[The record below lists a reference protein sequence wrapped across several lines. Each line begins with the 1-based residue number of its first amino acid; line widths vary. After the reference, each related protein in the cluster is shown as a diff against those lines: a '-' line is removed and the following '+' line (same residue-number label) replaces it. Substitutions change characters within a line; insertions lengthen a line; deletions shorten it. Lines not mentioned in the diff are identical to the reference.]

1 MKKHVRTILT
11 VLLSICILL
20 SCISVGFAAA
30 PANENQQA
38 SREAFRVEIDSETKG
53 HWQGKYGNDAVIL
66 FGYNYTG
73 TLNENSNETD
83 FIEISTYDYIAKAE
97 DSVFQSLNYN
107 IGGHLWCHRQNDDTI
122 LDKPGNAQCS
132 EKFFAGALS
141 GPINTPHRLT
151 HKAEFHFAMADEG
164 YHLITIYGC
173 TDSYGPFYVIFE
185 KDGKE
190 ILVDE
195 FTADTF
201 IGGKYISYLVP
212 GNVTMYMDK
221 QSMVAGITGIFIDKA
236 PESMATNLNVAAG
249 TEPRSAKLTWQET
262 SLDSTAIIAID
273 RKAADGTWE
282 TIQTIQAGI
291 KEYVD
296 SDLQAGTTYSYRL
309 RVISGTTYSQPCAE
323 ASYEVPV
330 YALTTLTLDQT
341 LYHVSDSGKT
351 VVAKA
356 TLKNENDQPLAGESI
371 QLSAAFAHGTQQI
384 GAVVTDDTGIAQFS
398 FQPAYLGQA
407 TLTARF
413 ADNDEKHLTNSSAT
427 AELFVGETGW
437 DYAPVI
443 YKISDAVLP
452 GDLVNINGYGF
463 RNKDMTKLAV
473 KYAPHTTDTVSAEPP
488 AAAKDMEIVQT
499 DARDGF
505 YLVTELPADAAA
517 GLYDI
522 WVTNGIGYT
531 EPVTLNAARPLFISE
546 YEAWAGQAIEISG
559 RNLLAGQFG
568 ADAATKVRLGT
579 TEQKILK
586 NTPYSITFKVQ
597 APLGTY
603 NVEVSNDNGVTW
615 RGLVTDQ
622 TLTVVAKGSDPLN
635 IGVAWMND
643 FAWDNVFDV
652 TAYGANGADAEDDTP
667 AVKAAI
673 EAARAS
679 EKQGGIIYFP
689 NGSYYVGAL
698 KLPANLVFLGEST
711 DNTILYYNGT
721 GGNMFE
727 SDGDGQTI
735 GHQGFANFSIRLSD
749 DNTRPDAFFWLGHAW
764 GDAFNHNT
772 LRKAS
777 EFFISSVD
785 LNYTMN
791 PLEKNKTAGNGQQ
804 RALGA
809 VLIAD
814 RRFIVKD
821 SNFIG
826 EMAGL
831 THIYMNEYSS
841 YRNVMCD
848 FESGNLQSVANYNFI
863 EDCHVTGGL
872 RKAQDLDNHGIF
884 ARAFCHIEN
893 NHVEQVGN
901 FNQNDGETYCVEVPG
916 GNFDCGE
923 ILNAAKSSITVLSKK
938 GGLQEAYAV
947 MYDRLVVR
955 ITAGRGLG
963 QQEEV
968 ESIDPATGTITIKGE
983 WEVIP
988 DHTSKASLLSPQEY
1002 VTIYNNTASDSA
1014 KGIYLFGNLFDAVA
1028 VNNVSVDT
1036 EGIFIWS
1043 AAYDSID
1050 VQDSFVTIRENKVIG
1065 VSPKSHAGNI
1075 GMHTQRQ
1082 LNGAEYY
1089 ATDIYGVEVRDNQIT
1104 GIRGVTPVA
1113 ANEAPEYSGI
1123 VSLSGTRASNQ
1134 GAKIP
1139 YNGDTTNIL
1148 IENNLLKSLDTAITT
1163 KKYEY
1168 GIVLKGNVFADVGQA
1183 KDMTTP
1189 ENLTERDM
1197 NVTKAILDGYIS
1209 AWEKASSK
1217 NYTEESF
1224 KALTDALAAAKA
1236 ISADSNAT
1244 QTSIALAL
1252 QELRIAS
1259 GGLVWVISDSTDPVN
1274 PIDPVDPIDPI
1285 DPPRPTIPSY
1295 IPATSDS
1302 KFPFKDVS
1310 RSDAFYD
1317 AVKYLYENDI
1327 MNGTSKTEFSPNA
1340 ELTRGM
1346 VVTILYRMEG
1356 EPLTAGA
1363 KTFSDVKAGIYYS
1376 KAVDWAAEKNI
1387 VNGFSD
1393 GTFKPEQPVTREQLA
1408 TIISR
1413 YAVSKGIVVYD
1424 AANALASTDVVS
1436 AWARSNVAWAAAEG
1450 ILTKTETTNATKTAS
1465 RAEVA
1470 TAIYT
1475 YLTKTA
1481 K

>member
-1 MKKHVRTILT
+1 MKKHVRTIMT

-30 PANENQQA
+30 PANGNQQA
-38 SREAFRVEIDSETKG
+38 SREAFRVGIDSETKG
-53 HWQGKYGNDAVIL
+53 HWQEKYGNDAVIL

-122 LDKPGNAQCS
+122 LDKPDNAQCS

-151 HKAEFHFAMADEG
+151 HKAEFHFTMADEG

-190 ILVDE
+190 ILVNE

-296 SDLQAGTTYSYRL
+296 RDLQAGTTYSYRL

-384 GAVVTDDTGIAQFS
+384 GAAVTDDTGIAQFS

-437 DYAPVI
+437 DYTPVI

-463 RNKDMTKLAV
+463 RNEDMTKLAV
-473 KYAPHTTDTVSAEPP
+473 KYAPHTTDTVPAEPP

-522 WVTNGIGYT
+522 WVTNGIGYA

-546 YEAWAGQAIEISG
+546 YEAWAGQTIEISG

-615 RGLVTDQ
+615 RGLVSDQ

-652 TAYGANGADAEDDTP
+652 TAYGASGSDTEDDTP
-667 AVKAAI
+667 AVNAAI
-673 EAARAS
+673 AAARAS

-689 NGSYYVGAL
+689 NGNYYVGAL
-698 KLPANLVFLGEST
+698 KIPANIVIRGEST
-711 DNTILYYNGT
+711 DGTTLYYNGT

-727 SDGDGQTI
+727 SAGDGQTI

-749 DNTRPDAFFWLGHAW
+749 DNTRPDAFFWFGHAW
-764 GDAFNHNT
+764 DDAFNHNT

-777 EFFISSVD
+777 EFFISGVD

-791 PLEKNKTAGNGQQ
+791 PLEKDKTAGSGQQ

-841 YRNVMCD
+841 YRNVTCD

-863 EDCHVTGGL
+863 EDCHVIGGL
-872 RKAQDLDNHGIF
+872 RKAQNLDNHGIF

-893 NHVEQVGN
+893 NNVEQVGN

-923 ILNAAKSSITVLSKK
+923 VLNAAKSSITVLSKK

-968 ESIDPATGTITIKGE
+968 DSIDPATGTITIKGE

-1050 VQDSFVTIRENKVIG
+1050 VQDSFVTIRENKIIG

-1168 GIVLKGNVFADVGQA
+1168 GIVLKGNIFADVGQS

-1197 NVTKAILDGYIS
+1197 NVTKIILDGYIS
-1209 AWEKASSK
+1209 VWETASSK

-1244 QTSIALAL
+1244 QTAIALAL

-1259 GGLVWVISDSTDPVN
+1259 GGLVWVISDFTDPVN
-1274 PIDPVDPIDPI
+1274 PIDPVDPVDPI

-1356 EPLTAGA
+1356 EPLTTGA
-1363 KTFSDVKAGIYYS
+1363 KTFSDVKAGLYYS

-1408 TIISR
+1408 AIISR

-1450 ILTKTETTNATKTAS
+1450 ILTKAETTNATKTAS